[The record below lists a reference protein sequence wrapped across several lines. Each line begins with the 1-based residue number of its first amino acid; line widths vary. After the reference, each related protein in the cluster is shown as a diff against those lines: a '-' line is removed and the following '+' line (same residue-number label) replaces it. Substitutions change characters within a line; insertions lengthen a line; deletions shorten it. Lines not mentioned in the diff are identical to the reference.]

1 MLNSTDNFLKDMED
15 NLARARR
22 SLSATPSTSRSS
34 PMTRFSRLS
43 PHEKSS
49 LKVESWHLASVK
61 RRQLDYNTSPGA
73 GGRHARVFSETSVPS
88 RVPTLFPGKS
98 QDSQRPRASSTMNSA
113 DSGCVEEAGVDGKT
127 PDDTAVEAGSSIDH
141 STGLVDRSNRQLEP
155 LHEDETD
162 AALNDTTSPLDG
174 PPLANETRLYRRLTT
189 SGTGGPY
196 SAPRSTGRE
205 LTRARS
211 NIQLR
216 DLRDQMHDLKE
227 KVTSLQ
233 QRTRRDS
240 LRRRSLQTLKTPSP
254 FTVAPD
260 WANSEGYFGSSP
272 NSTSTGSDGLAHGNL
287 GRGFS
292 PLATSSNPRSGE
304 QLVKVNEDDEDGVC
318 HYDADVSKDLNGG
331 APQDTIHIERTDLD
345 QDGDKSQSEEEEF
358 VEAEENDGELVY
370 PIKEE
375 RHEDRAD
382 AFDFQHVFL
391 YSGNSTSR
399 QIDSRRNSQ
408 SSRESV
414 ETTRPDT
421 SHADENQDSTRDER
435 EVQQSAQNAQ
445 NAQKAHEYNHS
456 GHSRQNS
463 KDSISTAATFATA
476 MESRGGAYQS
486 DGNGDWTYNP
496 ASQVWTNGT
505 RPGSRHSANGQAS
518 RSKERQVRSGTY
530 LRAPNDPHGRP
541 GTAESRTSRPAKGI
555 EEPTL
560 FSTLLDSIE
569 SPGHGTA
576 PPIPFSKTDE
586 DLVQRLLGSMQNACR
601 NLSREQRN
609 GTYESRIWR
618 RRLDMARRVLEGDLE
633 EDSR

>member
-1 MLNSTDNFLKDMED
+1 MLNDADNLLKDMED

-43 PHEKSS
+43 PYEKTS
-49 LKVESWHLASVK
+49 LKVDSWHLASVK
-61 RRQLDYNTSPGA
+61 RRQLDYNSSPGSS
-73 GGRHARVFSETSVPS
+73 GRHVRVFSETSVPS
-88 RVPTLFPGKS
+88 RMPTLFPGKS
-98 QDSQRPRASSTMNSA
+98 EDNQRPRASSTMNSA
-113 DSGCVEEAGVDGKT
+113 ESVHINQAGMIRET
-127 PDDTAVEAGSSIDH
+127 SDDMIRGSVSPIDP
-141 STGLVDRSNRQLEP
+141 SNGLVDRSNRQLEP
-155 LHEDETD
+155 LHEDESD
-162 AALNDTTSPLDG
+162 VALNDTISPLDG
-174 PPLANETRLYRRLTT
+174 PPLVNDTRLYRRLTT

-196 SAPRSTGRE
+196 SAPRSSGRE
-205 LTRARS
+205 LARARS

-216 DLRDQMHDLKE
+216 DLREQMHDLKE

-272 NSTSTGSDGLAHGNL
+272 NSTSIGSDGLGHGNL
-287 GRGFS
+287 ARGFS

-304 QLVKVNEDDEDGVC
+304 QLVKVNEDDEDGVA
-318 HYDADVSKDLNGG
+318 HHDADVKKDLNGN
-331 APQDTIHIERTDLD
+331 AQRDAFHIERTDLEP
-345 QDGDKSQSEEEEF
+345 DGDKSQSEEEEF
-358 VEAEENDGELVY
+358 VEAEENDGEPVY
-370 PIKEE
+370 AIKEE

-391 YSGNSTSR
+391 YSGNSTS
-399 QIDSRRNSQ
+399 QQVDSRRNSQ

-421 SHADENQDSTRDER
+421 SHADENQDSTRDEHA
-435 EVQQSAQNAQ
+435 VQPSAP
-445 NAQKAHEYNHS
+445 KANQYNHS
-456 GHSRQNS
+456 AHSRQNS

-476 MESRGGAYQS
+476 MESRGSAHQS
-486 DGNGDWTYNP
+486 NDNGDWSYNP
-496 ASQVWTNGT
+496 MSQVWTNGI
-505 RPGSRHSANGQAS
+505 RPGSRHSASGQAS
-518 RSKERQVRSGTY
+518 RSKEQQVRSGTY

-541 GTAESRTSRPAKGI
+541 GTAGSHTSPSPKEQ
-555 EEPTL
+555 EERTL
-560 FSTLLDSIE
+560 FSTFLASIA

-576 PPIPFSKTDE
+576 SQVSKTDE
-586 DLVQRLLGSMQNACR
+586 ELIRRLLGSMQNACR
-601 NLSREQRN
+601 NLNQEQSK

-618 RRLDMARRVLEGDLE
+618 RRLDMASRVLDGDLE
-633 EDSR
+633 EDSE